1 MGDFERMV
9 ELVDATIRVRARDAI
24 ELSDVLAAHPEISE
38 QEFESSKA
46 HAGFL
51 RNSGFSVEYPF
62 FGIPTA
68 YRASL
73 GAVAGSG
80 GRVAIMAEYDA
91 LPGIGHACGHNV
103 HGAMSLLSGAALAPV
118 MDRLGGELHIIG
130 TPAEETNGAK
140 ITMAAGGVF
149 DSFDLALMIHSSSNE
164 SHVRYRSLA
173 MDAIEFTFK
182 GYASHAAAS
191 PWDGRNALNGAQL
204 FFHAIDMLRQ
214 HVRPEVRMHGI
225 YVDGGVACNIVPET
239 ATVRFYFRSPRRAY
253 LNGLLERAYNAA
265 RGAALAT
272 ETEVT
277 WHNFELSF
285 DELLPNTAAET
296 MMEGIYDE
304 LGIGYGHDETPGGS
318 SDVGNVSQRCPT
330 LQPLLSIVNTPLTLH
345 TREFAAATVEP
356 LAHEAIVTGARILA
370 RAALRAFLEPDLRKH
385 LHDDLARARCG
396 KE

>member
-1 MGDFERMV
+1 MGEYERMV
-9 ELVDATIRVRARDAI
+9 DIVDATIKVRARDAI
-24 ELSDVLAAHPEISE
+24 ELSDGLAARPEISE

-46 HAGFL
+46 HAEFL
-51 RNSGFSVEYPF
+51 RKSGFSVEYPF

-73 GAVAGSG
+73 DSGSG

-103 HGAMSLLSGAALAPV
+103 HGAMSLLAGAALAPV
-118 MDRLGGELHIIG
+118 MEQLGGELHIIG

-140 ITMAAGGVF
+140 ITLAAGGVF
-149 DSFDLALMIHSSSNE
+149 DSFDLALMLHSSSNE
-164 SHVRYRSLA
+164 SLVRFRSLA
-173 MDAIEFTFK
+173 MDGVEFNFK
-182 GYASHAAAS
+182 GHATHAAAS
-191 PWDGRNALNGAQL
+191 PWEGRNALNGAQL

-214 HVRPEVRMHGI
+214 HVRPEARMHGI
-225 YVDGGVACNIVPET
+225 YVDGGVACNIIPET
-239 ATVRFYFRSPRRAY
+239 ATVRFYFRAPRRAY
-253 LNGLLERAYNAA
+253 LNDLLERAYNAA

-272 ETEVT
+272 ETEVE

-285 DELLPNTAAET
+285 DELLPNDTAET

-304 LGIGYGHDETPGGS
+304 LGIAYGHDESPGGS
-318 SDVGNVSQRCPT
+318 SDVGNVSQCCPT
-330 LQPLLSIVNTPLTLH
+330 LQPLLSIVDKPLTLH

-356 LAHEAIVTGARILA
+356 QAHEAIVTGARILA
-370 RAALRAFLEPDLRKH
+370 RATLKAFMEPDLRTRM
-385 LHDDLARARCG
+385 HDDLAKSVNR